1 MSRGLGDVYKRQ
13 AVDRQSLKSALE
25 EAVKFDNKILVEET
39 IVGRELECGVLGYKD
54 NTQASGVGEI
64 LAAAEFYDFDA
75 KYNNA
80 ESKTVIGADIPAE
93 IEAEIREDAV
103 KIFRALDGFG
113 LSRVDFFLEKGTNK
127 VVFNEINTLPGFTG
141 ISMYPMLWNAKGY
154 DIGKLVTTLIEMAKE
169 R

>member
-1 MSRGLGDVYKRQ
+1 MGSEMCIR
-13 AVDRQSLKSALE
+13 DR
-25 EAVKFDNKILVEET
+25 
-39 IVGRELECGVLGYKD
+39 
-54 NTQASGVGEI
+54 
-64 LAAAEFYDFDA
+64 
-75 KYNNA
+75 
-80 ESKTVIGADIPAE
+80 SKTVIGADIPAE